1 MRSRI
6 FFLAIAAFWLA
17 MNYLLWRSQWGAHSR
32 LGSAV
37 PAEVVWEK
45 ILTAPDLS
53 SLDVYDHDKRVGS
66 CHWSATV
73 GNSPLASNKILED
86 DYAPDGMDQ
95 QVTGYTLNFGGNAT
109 FSNTN
114 RLGFEASLDLSTN
127 RSWQAFHVRVTARP
141 RIWELR
147 ATAATE
153 KLVVKVEDYNGSWQ
167 KTLNLSDLSN
177 PNMMWADMGGTAAVS
192 LLAAAGL
199 APSKES
205 MSLMAASVVWQA
217 HEDWMMFGHTKARV
231 YRLETVMLG
240 RHINVFTSRVGEILR
255 VEFPNQITLR
265 NDAFEHF

>member
-6 FFLAIAAFWLA
+6 FFLAIAGFFLT

-66 CHWSATV
+66 CHWTATV

-86 DYAPDGMDQ
+86 DYAPDGSGE
-95 QVTGYTLNFGGNAT
+95 QVTGYSLNFGGNAT
-109 FSNTN
+109 LANSN
-114 RLGFEASLDLSTN
+114 RLGFEASLDLATN
-127 RSWQAFHVRVTARP
+127 RTWQAFHLRVGARP
-141 RIWELR
+141 KIWDLR

-153 KLVVKVEDYNGSWQ
+153 KLVVKVEDFNGNWQ

-177 PNMMWADMGGTAAVS
+177 PNAVWADMGGTPFLS

-199 APSKES
+199 TPSKES
-205 MSLMAASVVWQA
+205 LSLMAGSVKWQA

-231 YRLETVMLG
+231 YRLETVILG

-255 VEFPNQITLR
+255 VELPNQITLR
-265 NDAFEHF
+265 YDALEHF